1 LFAISVPPS
10 WIARQFRLHQH
21 RRVARSHN
29 ERRGQWHRLQSNCA
43 PRFYHGNS
51 VGIGDRARKF
61 AFNHAGMDT
70 SHENVVTF
78 LPQAIGDCADSEFYG
93 AINEALLIPCVAL
106 F

>member
-1 LFAISVPPS
+1 VC
-10 WIARQFRLHQH
+10 RL
-21 RRVARSHN
+21 RGSHDN
-29 ERRGQWHRLQSNCA
+29 FVYINIVGLLDRITNGAGDGIGLQSNCA